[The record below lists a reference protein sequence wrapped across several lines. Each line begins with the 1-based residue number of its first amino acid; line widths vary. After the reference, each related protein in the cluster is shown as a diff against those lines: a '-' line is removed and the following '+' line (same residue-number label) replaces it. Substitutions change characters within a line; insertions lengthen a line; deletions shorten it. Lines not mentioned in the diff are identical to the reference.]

1 MEITWAKLK
10 SVVDSKSLSIQW
22 IDIDETYWM
31 SVFDGPFE
39 LTCKLDKNGTETTA
53 ISEFETSYKANGNK
67 RVDQRDSEGAPY
79 FLPKYAPT
87 GWSYE
92 GHPIEF
98 KTSQL
103 NSVYSKDENENDYG
117 FAAIKLYDANNVEL
131 TTQGDAD
138 LYCVKTVI
146 NWEPTV
152 DYLIVAGRIASY
164 ETITQDLRVWV
175 IGVPDIPFNSGGSRR
190 FVGGANLRYVREK
203 SWLLTDGKAPKRLN
217 YSATYHTNKF
227 RYVFRHSA
235 GYKIDLQLINDIYK
249 A

>member
-10 SVVDSKSLSIQW
+10 AVVDAKSLSIQW
-22 IDIDETYWM
+22 IDIDDTYFM

-53 ISEFETSYKANGNK
+53 LSEFEASYKAAGNK

-98 KTSQL
+98 ETSKL
-103 NSVYSKDENENDYG
+103 SSVYSKDENGNDYG
-117 FAAIKLYDANNVEL
+117 FVTFKLYDSNGVEL
-131 TTQGDAD
+131 ITQGDAD
-138 LYCVKTVI
+138 LYCVKTVVDF
-146 NWEPTV
+146 EPTV
-152 DYLIVAGRIASY
+152 DYLIVAGRLSTVDQVTAPV
-164 ETITQDLRVWV
+164 RVWV
-175 IGVPDIPFNSGGSRR
+175 IGVPDLSFAYGGSRR
-190 FVGGANLRYVREK
+190 FVGGVNLEFISAKDFLV
-203 SWLLTDGKAPKRLN
+203 TDGKAPKRLN

-227 RYVFRHSA
+227 RYIIKHNVGVKVR
-235 GYKIDLQLINDIYK
+235 IQIINDIYK